1 MYDLPVMCSVN
12 PRLGSEY
19 IYKELKKNGNGRA
32 VAVIGGG
39 PAGMEAAITLAARG
53 FDVTLFEKDG
63 HLGGTMNLAD
73 KPPHKELITELIKTM
88 RTQLIKNGVKT
99 VLGKEAVPEDIKK
112 LDPAAVFVAAGAV
125 PVIPNVKGIENIN
138 VCTPEDIIT
147 GRKKTGRTAVVV
159 GTGMTGLE
167 VSEMLLERGVKVTLA
182 EMRDTVGKGIY
193 SVILNDIMGRIK
205 TYSPEILLNL
215 RLTEI
220 TESGIITVDTK
231 DGSEKEIKAETV
243 VLSLGVK
250 PDENVLKAFE
260 AGFENV
266 IPVGDVLKTGRISDA
281 IRDGFIKAFAFDS

>member
-1 MYDLPVMCSVN
+1 
-12 PRLGSEY
+12 
-19 IYKELKKNGNGRA
+19 
-32 VAVIGGG
+32 
-39 PAGMEAAITLAARG
+39 
-53 FDVTLFEKDG
+53 
-63 HLGGTMNLAD
+63 
-73 KPPHKELITELIKTM
+73 
-88 RTQLIKNGVKT
+88 
-99 VLGKEAVPEDIKK
+99 
-112 LDPAAVFVAAGAV
+112 
-125 PVIPNVKGIENIN
+125 
-138 VCTPEDIIT
+138 
-147 GRKKTGRTAVVV
+147 
-159 GTGMTGLE
+159 
-167 VSEMLLERGVKVTLA
+167 MLLERGVKVTLA